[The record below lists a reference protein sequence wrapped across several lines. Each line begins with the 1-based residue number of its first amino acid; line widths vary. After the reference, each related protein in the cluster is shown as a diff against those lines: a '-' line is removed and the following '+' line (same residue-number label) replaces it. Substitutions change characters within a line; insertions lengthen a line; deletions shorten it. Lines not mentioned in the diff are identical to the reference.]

1 MADISTIRHSLAH
14 ILAMAVLKLWPDAK
28 LAFGPATEDGF
39 YYDFDLQEKISEKEL
54 LKIAEKMQEIIK
66 EGHPFVQDFLSPSE
80 AKKVF
85 KNQPYKLEQIE
96 KIIAEGE
103 KQISVYKTADFID
116 LCKGPH
122 VKSTKECG
130 AFKLVQVAGAYW
142 LGSEKNPMLQRIY
155 GVAFATKEEL
165 ETHLKLLA
173 EAKLRDHRKLGVTL
187 GLFLFSDLVGPGL
200 PLYTPLGT
208 RLRNQIVKFSR
219 ELRESIGYQEVTTPQ
234 INKIDLFR
242 VSGHLEK
249 YAENMFSV
257 SSHYSQKQYFLKPMN
272 CPQHI
277 QIYAS
282 SQRSYK
288 DLPIRFADFGFI
300 YRDEKMGELL
310 GLSRLRAFSQDDGH
324 CFCRPDQLETE
335 FSRLFSVIDKAMQ
348 AYDFAYR
355 LRLSLRDPKKQ
366 KEYLG
371 DEALWQ
377 HAESLMRKLLK
388 ERGVN
393 FTEAPGEAA
402 FYGPKVDLIVKDS
415 LQREWQ
421 LSTIQLDFNMPKRF
435 GIYYI
440 DENAQKQTPIMIH
453 SAIVGSPERLMAML
467 LEHYA
472 GALPFWLAPLQ
483 MVVLPV
489 SEKVLSFAQK
499 INAKL
504 QKEGFFTELWQED
517 SLSRR
522 IRQAEILKVPVMLVV
537 GEKEKKANLLNL
549 RLREKKEQFSISL
562 QELISKAKETLYK
575 REKSLSF

>member
-54 LKIAEKMQEIIK
+54 LKIAEKMEEIIK
-66 EGHPFVQDFLSPSE
+66 EGHSFVQDFLSPSE

-165 ETHLKLLA
+165 EAHLKLLA
-173 EAKLRDHRKLGVTL
+173 EAKLRDHRKLGAAL

-249 YAENMFSV
+249 YAENMFGV

-282 SQRSYK
+282 NQRSYK
-288 DLPIRFADFGFI
+288 DLPIRFADFSFI

-377 HAESLMRKLLK
+377 QAESLMRKLLK

-440 DENAQKQTPIMIH
+440 DENAKKQTPIMIH

-483 MVVLPV
+483 MVLLPV
-489 SEKVLSFAQK
+489 SEKFLSSAQK
-499 INAKL
+499 INSRL

-522 IRQAEILKVPVMLVV
+522 IRQAEILKVPVMLVL

-549 RLREKKEQFSISL
+549 RLREQKEQFSISL
-562 QELISKAKETLYK
+562 QELIREAKEALCK